1 MAPLRIVVVI
11 NNEEIPVFD
20 YPGPN
25 SPHSC
30 RPLRL
35 GFEKENKETME
46 CEFQRLNKE
55 MLELTEL
62 LISEHPKISVSYSG
76 LFTLIDGKV
85 LCALTGAKTI
95 QCPLCHKSGLELA
108 RNKGPF
114 ELKSPDFLCYG
125 ASILHF
131 GLRAFSTLLQIG
143 YRQDFKLH
151 RVTAVHKAAF
161 QARKLKVK
169 QAFRREMNLIVDS
182 SNDPG
187 NTLSGNVARKAFS
200 NPVKFAQIIG
210 VSPML
215 VSNLDVIWR
224 TMASRH
230 QINAEKFGH
239 FCTETLEIY
248 LTDAGWFNLSPT
260 LHKILIHG
268 KDIIK
273 ACPVPLGWTSEEGS
287 ESNNKF
293 VRRYLSNHTRKTS
306 HIDTLTDLFN
316 RLLEVSDP
324 CLTTT
329 TWKKD
334 KKNSRTLTPEM
345 KELLHISS
353 DDLHNESSTNDDSD
367 SDSN

>member
-1 MAPLRIVVVI
+1 
-11 NNEEIPVFD
+11 
-20 YPGPN
+20 
-25 SPHSC
+25 
-30 RPLRL
+30 
-35 GFEKENKETME
+35 
-46 CEFQRLNKE
+46 

-62 LISEHPKISVSYSG
+62 LISEHPKITISYSG

-85 LCALTGAKTI
+85 LCAITGAKTI
-95 QCPLCHKSGLELA
+95 QCPLCHKCGIELA
-108 RNKGPF
+108 RNEGPF
-114 ELKSPDFLCYG
+114 ELKSLDFLGYG

-151 RVTAVHKAAF
+151 RVTQVNKAAF
-161 QARKLKVK
+161 EARKQKVK

-224 TMASRH
+224 TMASKH
-230 QINAEKFGH
+230 QINSEKFGE
-239 FCTETLEIY
+239 FCTETLDIY
-248 LTDAGWFNLSPT
+248 LTDAGWYNLSPT
-260 LHKILIHG
+260 LHKIFIHG

-293 VRRYLSNHTRKTS
+293 VRRFLSNHTRKTS
-306 HIDTLTDLFN
+306 QIDTLTDLFN

-324 CLTTT
+324 CLTAT

-334 KKNSRTLTPEM
+334 KKDSRTLTPEM
-345 KELLHISS
+345 KELLCISS
-353 DDLHNESSTNDDSD
+353 DDIYNESSTNEHSD